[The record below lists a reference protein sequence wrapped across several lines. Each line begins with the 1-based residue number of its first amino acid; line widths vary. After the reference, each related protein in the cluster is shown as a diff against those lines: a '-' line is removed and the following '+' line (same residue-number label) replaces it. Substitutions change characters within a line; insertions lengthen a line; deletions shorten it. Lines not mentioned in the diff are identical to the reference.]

1 MSNTALN
8 DMKYNFEPLQLFVPS
23 NDYRVDEDKLKA
35 SIEKS
40 KKLFASLE
48 EKRKRLKDIGSRS
61 IYDDTKWYE
70 NKFLIYVFCECVI
83 Q

>member
-35 SIEKS
+35 SKEKS

-61 IYDDTKWYE
+61 IYDDTK
-70 NKFLIYVFCECVI
+70 
-83 Q
+83 

>member
-61 IYDDTKWYE
+61 IYDDTKWY
-70 NKFLIYVFCECVI
+70 
-83 Q
+83 